1 MVRLRPVLLADLEPL
16 ARLHARC
23 FPEESWNAAALAGLL
38 AMPGAS
44 ARLAEATNA
53 KEGAPL
59 GLLFAL
65 VVAEEAEILTLG
77 VDPDRR
83 RQGVARALLAD
94 LFARARS
101 EGARRL
107 VLEVAADNAAALSLY
122 ESQGFRPIGER
133 RNYYRRIGG
142 ATVDAWLLQRPL
154 IG

>member
-1 MVRLRPVLLADLEPL
+1 VTVRLRPVLPADLDAL

-44 ARLAEATNA
+44 ARLAEDET
-53 KEGAPL
+53 GAPL

-83 RQGVARALLAD
+83 REGIARALLGD
-94 LFARARS
+94 LFARACR

-122 ESQGFRPIGER
+122 ESQGFLPIGER
-133 RNYYRRIGG
+133 RNYYRRLGG

-154 IG
+154 VE